1 MFTFNDVLMEN
12 EKILYEGKPVPGK
25 GGKAIGGVLAILAF
39 VAVWCGLLIWSVVT
53 KTGDGANG
61 IDFTFIIMM
70 LVGLA
75 FGGLGIYVFIYNVF
89 IKKKSIADDSYCL
102 TTLRALKY
110 ESRTNKLS
118 YGFLIKYGQIEV
130 QNEKDGFGDVYMG
143 IVAPD
148 NLTEEQ
154 QLLFIKE
161 NLFNK
166 KLDDM
171 PTMMFES
178 IERPYNVMKIATDAR
193 NNLISNTNIQ
203 NN

>member
-1 MFTFNDVLMEN
+1 MFNFNDILMEN
-12 EKILYEGKPVPGK
+12 EKILYEGKPTPGK
-25 GGKAIGGVLAILAF
+25 GGKALGGILAILAF
-39 VAVWCGLLIWSVVT
+39 VVVWCGLLIWSVAT

-75 FGGLGIYVFIYNVF
+75 FGALAIYIFIYNVF
-89 IKKKSIADDSYCL
+89 IKKKSIADDTYCL

-110 ESRTNKLS
+110 ESKTNKLS

-130 QNEKDGFGDVYMG
+130 QNEKDGYGDVYMG

-154 QLLFIKE
+154 QLVFIKE

-178 IERPYNVMKIATDAR
+178 IERPYNVMKIATEAR
-193 NNLISNTNIQ
+193 DNLISNTNIQ